1 MKKVN
6 DKTIAAIST
15 PPGKGG
21 IAVIRISGS
30 DAIAIGDRM
39 FKPKNGKKLSELDSA
54 KMIYGDILYNGIAI
68 DDGLASVFFSPHSYT
83 GEDTVEINCHGGI
96 LLANK
101 VLESAFLCGAEQ
113 ASPGEFTKRAFLSG
127 NISLT
132 EAEAI
137 AELID
142 AQSEGQLTLASSNS
156 HGVLSC
162 AITELYNRLSQLVAK
177 IYVDIEY
184 PGEDLVE
191 FDKAD
196 ILEELLFL
204 INDIEKLSG
213 TYQTGRAVAH
223 GVSVVICGKPN
234 TGKSSLMNMLLGKE
248 RAIVTSEAGTTRDII
263 EETVEA
269 GCVLLRISDTAGIRK
284 AENEAEKIGVEK
296 TVEKIKEAE
305 LVLAVFDISS
315 RPDGEDEKFIDELK
329 SYLDKGGKAI
339 GILNKSDL
347 NVNKEALDRYS
358 SVFEDKVIISAA
370 NKIGREEILK
380 KAESLYIDGSIDI
393 HTDAIAFNA
402 RQYASLCNAVRKL
415 RDAYKAIEEGIEV
428 DICGTDMELALA
440 SLGQTDGRT
449 VTEDIVANIFSR
461 FCVGK

>member
-1 MKKVN
+1 MN

-177 IYVDIEY
+177 IYVDIDY

-191 FDKAD
+191 SRYIGRTFIFDK
-196 ILEELLFL
+196 
-204 INDIEKLSG
+204 
-213 TYQTGRAVAH
+213 
-223 GVSVVICGKPN
+223 
-234 TGKSSLMNMLLGKE
+234 
-248 RAIVTSEAGTTRDII
+248 
-263 EETVEA
+263 
-269 GCVLLRISDTAGIRK
+269 
-284 AENEAEKIGVEK
+284 
-296 TVEKIKEAE
+296 
-305 LVLAVFDISS
+305 
-315 RPDGEDEKFIDELK
+315 
-329 SYLDKGGKAI
+329 
-339 GILNKSDL
+339 
-347 NVNKEALDRYS
+347 
-358 SVFEDKVIISAA
+358 
-370 NKIGREEILK
+370 
-380 KAESLYIDGSIDI
+380 
-393 HTDAIAFNA
+393 
-402 RQYASLCNAVRKL
+402 
-415 RDAYKAIEEGIEV
+415 
-428 DICGTDMELALA
+428 
-440 SLGQTDGRT
+440 
-449 VTEDIVANIFSR
+449 
-461 FCVGK
+461 

>member
-1 MKKVN
+1 MKET
-6 DKTIAAIST
+6 TIAAIST

-30 DAIAIGDRM
+30 DAVTIGDRM
-39 FKPKNGKKLSELDSA
+39 FKTKSGRKLTELHGGNMA
-54 KMIYGDILYNGIAI
+54 YGDILYNGTAI

-113 ASPGEFTKRAFLSG
+113 AAPGEFTKRAFLAG

-132 EAEAI
+132 EAEAV

-142 AQSEGQLTLASSNS
+142 AQSEGQLMLASSNS
-156 HGVLSC
+156 HGVFSG
-162 AITELYNRLSQLVAK
+162 AVKELYNRLSQLVAK
-177 IYVDIEY
+177 IYVDIDY
-184 PGEDLVE
+184 PGEDLVN
-191 FDKAD
+191 FKK
-196 ILEELLFL
+196 EELLNELLYL

-213 TYQTGRAVAH
+213 TYKTGRAVSQ

-234 TGKSSLMNMLLGKE
+234 TGKSSLMNMLLGKD

-296 TVEKIKEAE
+296 SIEKIKDAE

-315 RPDGEDEKFIDELK
+315 KPDEEDEKFIEELK
-329 SYLDKGGKAI
+329 TYLAKGGKAI
-339 GILNKSDL
+339 GVLNKSDL
-347 NVNKEALDRYS
+347 SVNKEALDRYS
-358 SVFEDKVIISAA
+358 SVFEDRVIISAA
-370 NKIGREEILK
+370 NKCGGEEILK
-380 KAESLYIDGSIDI
+380 KAEAMYIDGSIDI

-402 RQYASLCNAVRKL
+402 RQYASLCSAARSLKA
-415 RDAYKAIEEGIEV
+415 AYKAIEEGVEV
-428 DICGTDMELALA
+428 DICGTDMELALS
-440 SLGQTDGRT
+440 SLGQIDGRK

>member
-1 MKKVN
+1 MW
-6 DKTIAAIST
+6 
-15 PPGKGG
+15 
-21 IAVIRISGS
+21 R
-30 DAIAIGDRM
+30 
-39 FKPKNGKKLSELDSA
+39 
-54 KMIYGDILYNGIAI
+54 
-68 DDGLASVFFSPHSYT
+68 
-83 GEDTVEINCHGGI
+83 
-96 LLANK
+96 
-101 VLESAFLCGAEQ
+101 
-113 ASPGEFTKRAFLSG
+113 
-127 NISLT
+127 
-132 EAEAI
+132 
-137 AELID
+137 
-142 AQSEGQLTLASSNS
+142 
-156 HGVLSC
+156 
-162 AITELYNRLSQLVAK
+162 K
-177 IYVDIEY
+177 IYVDIDY

-370 NKIGREEILK
+370 NKVGREEILK

>member
-1 MKKVN
+1 MN

-39 FKPKNGKKLSELDSA
+39 FKTKNGKKLSELDSA

-96 LLANK
+96 LFANK

-177 IYVDIEY
+177 IYVDIDY

-263 EETVEA
+263 EETVEKQDV
-269 GCVLLRISDTAGIRK
+269 CFYVYQILRESERQKMEQKRSVLKRLLK
-284 AENEAEKIGVEK
+284 KLK
-296 TVEKIKEAE
+296 KQE

-315 RPDGEDEKFIDELK
+315 RPDEEDEKFIDELK